1 MPQLLCRL
9 RPWGTI
15 LLGVGDFQRP
25 VKSFTAATDWMGRPA
40 ATVDVG
46 GIDYAVDDLGLGLGV
61 VKDT

>member
-1 MPQLLCRL
+1 M
-9 RPWGTI
+9 
-15 LLGVGDFQRP
+15 GDFQRP